1 MSSHNS
7 NFDSRETSAHRSEV
21 LPADLY
27 KHLRKFTSTHS
38 TLLAWA
44 GFQALELK
52 RVPSNI
58 RKSALLVELTWRGGS
73 DPGRRFEV
81 ASTHLVSL
89 SILASDP
96 VVCADIQRR
105 EDRSRRSGGI
115 GTAVILLQCGRISQV
130 MPVEVDSPAKVTWS
144 TITEWEDLLCR
155 WIDCGT
161 GPFEPPYVPKI
172 PLLILYIQPSYQEF
186 SINDLK

>member
-1 MSSHNS
+1 MSS
-7 NFDSRETSAHRSEV
+7 NFDSREVSEHHGSEAP
-21 LPADLY
+21 PADLY
-27 KHLRKFTSTHS
+27 KHLRKFTSAHS

-52 RVPSNI
+52 RLPSNI
-58 RKSALLVELTWRGGS
+58 RRSALLVELAWRGGS

-81 ASTHLVSL
+81 SSTRLVPL

-105 EDRSRRSGGI
+105 EDRSRRNGGI
-115 GTAVILLQCGRISQV
+115 GTAVVLLQCARISQV
-130 MPVEVDSPAKVTWS
+130 MPVEVDSPAKVPWS
-144 TITEWEDLLCR
+144 IIPDWEDLLCR

-161 GPFEPPYVPKI
+161 GSFEPPAF
-172 PLLILYIQPSYQEF
+172 Q
-186 SINDLK
+186 N